1 MLRII
6 KDKETKEE
14 QKIIIKESKK
24 LTLNELKKKLGKEY
38 MNTYFITSDNF
49 KIKEE
54 EESNFTI
61 EEIFPN
67 NLILLQT
74 KKKR

>member
-6 KDKETKEE
+6 KDKDIKEE

-38 MNTYFITSDNF
+38 MNTYFITSDNL
-49 KIKEE
+49 K
-54 EESNFTI
+54 
-61 EEIFPN
+61 
-67 NLILLQT
+67 L
-74 KKKR
+74 KKKKKVTLQ

>member
-38 MNTYFITSDNF
+38 MNTYFITSDNL
-49 KIKEE
+49 K
-54 EESNFTI
+54 
-61 EEIFPN
+61 
-67 NLILLQT
+67 L
-74 KKKR
+74 KKKKKVTLQ